1 MPEQSFSN
9 HSILQ
14 RCCKKQEA
22 QLDTMV
28 HSLQN
33 TYQWLLLSWVEEP
46 GEVTHN
52 PLLVSTTNLM
62 GPGHS
67 KQYVLG
73 QLQCVET
80 IVPYLSFLALNV
92 QPGENF
98 KDSEGIS
105 SFNKL

>member
-9 HSILQ
+9 YSILQ
-14 RCCKKQEA
+14 KCCKKQET

-33 TYQWLLLSWVEEP
+33 TYQWLLSWVGEP
-46 GEVTHN
+46 GEVTHD
-52 PLLVSTTNLM
+52 PLVVSTTDFM

-80 IVPYLSFLALNV
+80 IVQSFSFLALAL
-92 QPGENF
+92 QAWENF
-98 KDSEGIS
+98 KDSGGIS
-105 SFNKL
+105 SVNQL